1 MLKCKYT
8 DLSATD
14 AAVWETLAVR
24 LSADA
29 AASVQEATE
38 GFPPGISLTSD
49 KLGVEVDL
57 REER

>member
-1 MLKCKYT
+1 MAY
-8 DLSATD
+8 LSATE
-14 AAVWETLAVR
+14 AAVSDTLAVR

-29 AASVQEATE
+29 AASVQEATD
-38 GFPPGISLTSD
+38 GLPPGISVTSD